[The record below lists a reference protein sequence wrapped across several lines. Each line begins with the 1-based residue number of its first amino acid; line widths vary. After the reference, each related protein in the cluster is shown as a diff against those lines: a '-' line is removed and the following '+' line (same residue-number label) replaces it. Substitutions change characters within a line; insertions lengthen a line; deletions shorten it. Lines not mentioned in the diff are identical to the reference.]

1 MLTSILIA
9 LSLNFDTFSASIIE
23 GSQMNKPKLA
33 NLLKVGLFF
42 GIGQALMA
50 FIGSILGISFKLITS
65 NIDHWIAF
73 ILLSFVGGK
82 MIYDIGIERSDHKKT
97 SIIDTKSLILI
108 VIATSIDSLVVGISF
123 AFIRESIIANLLIIG
138 LVSFITSSI
147 GFYFG
152 NELQSIFRS
161 KIKILGGLVLILIG
175 LKILIEHLLL

>member
-9 LSLNFDTFSASIIE
+9 LSLNIDTFSASIIE
-23 GSQMNKPKLA
+23 GAETNKPKLA

-42 GIGQALMA
+42 GIGQAFMA
-50 FIGSILGISFKLITS
+50 FVGSVLGIGFKHIIA

-82 MIYDIGIERSDHKKT
+82 MIYDLSIERSDHKKT
-97 SIIDTKSLILI
+97 GILDTKSLILI

-123 AFIRESIIANLLIIG
+123 AFLRESIITNLLIIG
-138 LVSFITSSI
+138 LVSFITSFI

-152 NELQSIFRS
+152 EKLQSIFKS
-161 KIKILGGLVLILIG
+161 KIKILGGLALILIG
-175 LKILIEHLLL
+175 LKILIDHL